1 MYKKIKLVNNTIK
14 IKDGIILKRLVIF
27 LMMLLIFL
35 ASIGIGYFY
44 LNTRDDQKNTTQSEG
59 SIAENNIENEIVSTE
74 NKEEKISPNAKITI
88 TTFYK
93 KCGHEIIEEKDVS
106 KDIVNLTKKE
116 LDKIYE
122 DYEVE
127 NFSELQI
134 SLYKEENGFC
144 DEHYYIGKNNGT
156 ICIYKLNSDGEEE
169 LYESTNILIEYLPE
183 EEKKEIE
190 AKKEIIGKEELYSIL
205 ENFES

>member
-1 MYKKIKLVNNTIK
+1 MYKKIILVNNTIK
-14 IKDGIILKRLVIF
+14 IKGGIILKRLIIF
-27 LMMLLIFL
+27 LIMLLIFL

-44 LNTRDDQKNTTQSEG
+44 LNTRDDQKNASKSEDL
-59 SIAENNIENEIVSTE
+59 IAENNIENQTISTE
-74 NKEEKISPNAKITI
+74 NQEEKISPNAKIT
-88 TTFYK
+88 TTIFYK
-93 KCGHEIIEEKDVS
+93 KCGHEIIEEKEVD
-106 KDIVNLTKKE
+106 KELVNLTKKE
-116 LDKIYE
+116 LEKTYE
-122 DYEVE
+122 DYEIE

-144 DEHYYIGKNNGT
+144 DEHYYIGENDGS
-156 ICIYKLNSDGEEE
+156 ICIYKLNKEGEEE

-190 AKKEIIGKEELYSIL
+190 SKKEIIGKEELYSIL